1 MLVWLL
7 MVPVFA
13 EFKFIVGSLWFY
25 SNCSNSFLPDK
36 QVKLIPNTP
45 IVDIISNHQYD
56 IQLNVPI
63 YPKIP
68 LHKLNWNYPT
78 NAIQLD
84 FYLNNSTQ
92 SPYATITGPSHQSF
106 LDIVCDFNP
115 ISSHTGVSVVKHT
128 QFDDSL
134 GLFLS
139 TDSYVVASLTGNSP
153 E

>member
-1 MLVWLL
+1 MFSLILFSQIL
-7 MVPVFA
+7 AIPTP
-13 EFKFIVGSLWFY
+13 FISGSIWFFD
-25 SNCSNSFLPDK
+25 SCS
-36 QVKLIPNTP
+36 
-45 IVDIISNHQYD
+45 DIISNHQYD

-139 TDSYVVASLTGNSP
+139 TDSYVIASLTGKSP